1 MKKKFTRGGIG
12 SSDTQVKL
20 DELATLRASD
30 NPYWVALTSHRV
42 SVEMMQM
49 LETIYNL
56 YGKAGDDSIWVA
68 SWDEIY
74 EYVQARL
81 SGGYPENRVWKHDHV
96 QNNYSFR

>member
-1 MKKKFTRGGIG
+1 
-12 SSDTQVKL
+12 
-20 DELATLRASD
+20 
-30 NPYWVALTSHRV
+30 
-42 SVEMMQM
+42 MMQM

-81 SGGYPENRVWKHDHV
+81 SAVTRKIVYGNTITFKIIIPFAKNFYFKDVSLLLRA
-96 QNNYSFR
+96 